1 MDDDLLAYISTSKT
15 SFTGTYK
22 LTKGLSY
29 IKATAIQAC
38 VCLCVQLKHWLCQL
52 NDLTVIITRN
62 IDSCLHVCVCVTVC
76 ISKQNTVFPKSM
88 N

>member
-1 MDDDLLAYISTSKT
+1 MSRMDDDLLAYISTSKT

-22 LTKGLSY
+22 LTKGLRY

-52 NDLTVIITRN
+52 NDFNCYHNSKHRFMFA
-62 IDSCLHVCVCVTVC
+62 CVRMCNCVH
-76 ISKQNTVFPKSM
+76 
-88 N
+88 